1 MTRYLVL
8 LLFVAVGLPVDAQP
22 LPDARFAGTWALDA
36 DRSRAVDP
44 WRSLSVE
51 IELEGDAVV
60 LERNWRGSREGGAFT
75 DSVRLVPGQ
84 SVESDPMIQWGDERH
99 LGAYIAGDR
108 TKTVVSRWV
117 DDGTT
122 LITESTFRVSIQQGE
137 HDVRVYT
144 EYRLSPEGDRL
155 DVLELRSTRPRPIH
169 FVFSRAGA

>member
-1 MTRYLVL
+1 M
-8 LLFVAVGLPVDAQP
+8 
-22 LPDARFAGTWALDA
+22 
-36 DRSRAVDP
+36 
-44 WRSLSVE
+44 
-51 IELEGDAVV
+51 